1 MAVKDWMAVGMIVL
15 GLTGWT
21 AYYVQA
27 RLWDE
32 RPHALLF
39 AGHVLG
45 VCALSRD
52 LRQRPGHRTAS
63 GGRRGEKGGK
73 AGWRL
78 SLHCLRWT

>member
-39 AGHVLG
+39 AGYQLFAWCAMFWVFAHFHVI
-45 VCALSRD
+45 
-52 LRQRPGHRTAS
+52 
-63 GGRRGEKGGK
+63 
-73 AGWRL
+73 
-78 SLHCLRWT
+78 